1 MPDYS
6 KTKIQVRRGTS
17 SQWASTNAV
26 LASGELGYDHGSG
39 VLKVG
44 NGVTG
49 WNSLATV
56 GGGGGGSSTFVGLSD
71 TPANFSGAG
80 SKFVK
85 VNSSANAVEFATGAG
100 DVSQAEFDLV
110 SGVAIYSS
118 GQAGLLNTSSGNL
131 NTSVGLLETASG
143 ALNTSVGL
151 NTSNTSIVSGISV
164 HSVSGS
170 IAYSS
175 TASGNISGVNTTLV
189 VDQAAYNALNKQND
203 TIYFIT

>member
-6 KTKIQVRRGTS
+6 KTRIQVRRGTS

-71 TPANFSGAG
+71 TPGNFSGAG
-80 SKFVK
+80 SKFLK

-118 GQAGLLNTSSGNL
+118 GQAGLLNTATGVLS
-131 NTSVGLLETASG
+131 TASG

-175 TASGNISGVNTTLV
+175 TASGNISGVNTTLI
-189 VDQAAYNALNKQND
+189 VDQAAYNALTKQND
-203 TIYFIT
+203 TIYFVT

>member
-6 KTKIQVRRGTS
+6 KTRIQVRRGTS

-71 TPANFSGAG
+71 TPGNFSGAG
-80 SKFVK
+80 SKFLK

-118 GQAGLLNTSSGNL
+118 GQ
-131 NTSVGLLETASG
+131 VGILDTASG

-151 NTSNTSIVSGISV
+151 NASNISIVSGISV

-175 TASGNISGVNTTLV
+175 TASGNISGVNTTLI
-189 VDQAAYNALNKQND
+189 VDQAAYNALTKQND